1 MLLTKARKAD
11 TCYQELR
18 FKSPEVGAGMQ
29 AMIRMNQLL
38 PFSCPR
44 VSPTSL
50 TSDALLT
57 KGQRPVLATCPFLVH
72 TQEPTVS
79 REDKGSHQR
88 HPLHVSP
95 SFRM

>member
-1 MLLTKARKAD
+1 MLFTKHGRQIPA
-11 TCYQELR
+11 CYQALR
-18 FKSPEVGAGMQ
+18 FKSPEAGTAMQ

-38 PFSCPR
+38 PSSCPR
-44 VSPTSL
+44 VSPTSP

-57 KGQRPVLATCPFLVH
+57 KGQRPVSATCPILEH

-95 SFRM
+95 SL